1 MAEVLLTKKGYKE
14 LTERLEWLQSKG
26 REEVA
31 ERIKV
36 ARGFGDLSE
45 NAEYDA
51 AKNEQAE
58 IEREIFEIESKL
70 KNVKIITELN
80 VDFCEVINGVEQE
93 EQHYVV
99 VGTNEVDLKTK
110 RISDESPIGKA
121 LKDGAIGSV
130 VEVKLANGKVKY
142 LKINKKA

>member
-45 NAEYDA
+45 NAEYDV